1 MLENLRVE
9 NLALIEKEEI
19 EFSEGLNVMTG
30 ETGAGKSIILG
41 ALDLALGGK
50 INRGMVRD
58 NEKDAFVE
66 AVFSLNGSEEEKLKE
81 SDLESFDGQI
91 ILSRRIKGTKSV
103 ARINGETVPAAR
115 LRQAGELL
123 IDIYGQSEHQ
133 SLSDPKKH
141 LPLLDSFV
149 KKDLD
154 PVLEKLSPVY
164 KEYSSLQKE
173 LKEADVDESERKRD
187 ISYLTHVSEEI
198 EEAALKPGEDE
209 ELEEKY
215 RRMSGAEKV
224 ARSLSEVDGL
234 LYGQA
239 DVLSLIGQ
247 SQRALSEIN
256 DYDDSIRNL
265 SQTLNDAYD
274 ILDGFSHDLHD
285 TVEDLTFDPQEF
297 DEVSR
302 RLDLINDLKA
312 KYGRTIED
320 VNQAKEKADRK
331 LEKLNDHAAYME
343 SLQKKIKDAQARLD
357 ALCEEAEKIR
367 QKGAGELSAQV
378 KESLKNLNFLKA
390 DFEVELTR
398 KNYSEN
404 GFNAAQFMIS
414 TNPGEPLKPLS
425 QVASGGEMS
434 RIMLALKTVL
444 ASADDIGTMIFDEID
459 TGISGRTASAVAREL
474 KKVSVGRQV
483 ILITHL
489 PQIAAL
495 SDKHF
500 LIEKSATNDSTVSSI
515 RPLSEDEIIKELARM
530 IGGDVITDAVT
541 ESAKEL
547 RAGSVKSL

>member
-1 MLENLRVE
+1 MLESLRVE

-19 EFSEGLNVMTG
+19 EFSEGLNVLTG

-50 INRGMVRD
+50 ANRGMIRD
-58 NEKDAFVE
+58 SDKDAFVE
-66 AVFSLNGSEEEKLKE
+66 AVFSLNESEEKKLADADFE
-81 SDLESFDGQI
+81 TFDGQI
-91 ILSRRIKGTKSV
+91 VLSRRIKGTKSV

-115 LRQAGELL
+115 LVTAGELL

-141 LPLLDSFV
+141 LPLLDFFV

-154 PVLEKLSPVY
+154 PVIEKLSPVY

-198 EEAALKPGEDE
+198 EEAALRPGEDE

-215 RRMSGAEKV
+215 RKMSGAEKV

-256 DYDDSIRNL
+256 DYDDSIQNL
-265 SQTLNDAYD
+265 SQTLGDAYD
-274 ILDGFSHDLHD
+274 ILDGFSHDLRD
-285 TVEDLTFDPQEF
+285 TVDDLTFDPQEF
-297 DEVSR
+297 DEVSK
-302 RLDLINDLKA
+302 RLDLINDLKS

-320 VNQAKEKADRK
+320 VIQAKSDADQK
-331 LEKLNDHAAYME
+331 LEQLNDHEAYMA
-343 SLQKKIKDAQARLD
+343 SLQKKIQDAKSRLD
-357 ALCEEAEKIR
+357 ALCIEAEQIR

-390 DFEVELTR
+390 DFEVSLSR
-398 KNYSEN
+398 KNYTDR
-404 GFNAAQFMIS
+404 GFNTAQFMIS

-495 SDKHF
+495 SDRHF

-515 RPLSEDEIIKELARM
+515 RPLSEDEITTELARM
-530 IGGDVITDAVT
+530 IGGDVITDAVI

-547 RAGSVKSL
+547 RSGAVKSL

>member
-66 AVFSLNGSEEEKLKE
+66 AVFSLNESEEEKLKE

-274 ILDGFSHDLHD
+274 ILDGFSHDLRD
-285 TVEDLTFDPQEF
+285 TVDDLTFDPQEF
-297 DEVSR
+297 DEVSK

-320 VNQAKEKADRK
+320 VNQAKEEADRK
-331 LEKLNDHAAYME
+331 LEQLNDHAAYME
-343 SLQKKIKDAQARLD
+343 SLQKKIKDAQSRLD

-367 QKGAGELSAQV
+367 QKGAEELAKQV
-378 KESLKNLNFLKA
+378 RESLKSLNFLKA

>member
-173 LKEADVDESERKRD
+173 LKEADLDESERKRD

-320 VNQAKEKADRK
+320 VNQAKEEADRK
-331 LEKLNDHAAYME
+331 LEQLNDHAAYME
-343 SLQKKIKDAQARLD
+343 SLQKKIKDAQSRLD

-367 QKGAGELSAQV
+367 QKGAEELAKQV
-378 KESLKNLNFLKA
+378 RESLKSLNFLKA

>member
-149 KKDLD
+149 KKELD
-154 PVLEKLSPVY
+154 PVLAKLSPVY

-256 DYDDSIRNL
+256 DYDDSIQNL
-265 SQTLNDAYD
+265 SQTLGDAYD
-274 ILDGFSHDLHD
+274 ILDGFSHDLRD
-285 TVEDLTFDPQEF
+285 TVDDLTFDPQEF
-297 DEVSR
+297 DEVSK
-302 RLDLINDLKA
+302 RLDLINDLKS

-320 VNQAKEKADRK
+320 VNQAKEEADLK

-343 SLQKKIKDAQARLD
+343 SLRKKIKDAQARLD

-367 QKGAGELSAQV
+367 QKGAEELAKQV
-378 KESLKNLNFLKA
+378 RESLKNLNFLKA

-398 KNYSEN
+398 KNYSDN

>member
-154 PVLEKLSPVY
+154 PVLERLSPVY

-256 DYDDSIRNL
+256 DYDDSIRNM

-320 VNQAKEKADRK
+320 VNQAKSDADQK
-331 LEKLNDHAAYME
+331 LEQLNDHEAYMA
-343 SLQKKIKDAQARLD
+343 SLQKKIQDAQSRLD
-357 ALCEEAEKIR
+357 ALCIEAEQIR

-398 KNYSEN
+398 KNYSDN

-495 SDKHF
+495 SDRHF

-515 RPLSEDEIIKELARM
+515 RPLSEDEITTELARM
-530 IGGDVITDAVT
+530 IGGDVITDAVI

-547 RAGSVKSL
+547 RSGAVKSL

>member
-19 EFSEGLNVMTG
+19 EFSKGLNVMTG

-103 ARINGETVPAAR
+103 ARINGETVPAAK

-133 SLSDPKKH
+133 SLSDPKKY

-320 VNQAKEKADRK
+320 VNQVKEEADRK

-343 SLQKKIKDAQARLD
+343 SLRKKIKYAQARLD

-367 QKGAGELSAQV
+367 QKGAEELAKQV
-378 KESLKNLNFLKA
+378 RESLKNLNFLKA

>member
-149 KKDLD
+149 KKELD

-256 DYDDSIRNL
+256 DYDDSIQNL
-265 SQTLNDAYD
+265 SQTLGDAYD
-274 ILDGFSHDLHD
+274 ILDGFSHDLRD
-285 TVEDLTFDPQEF
+285 TVDDLTFDPQEF

-302 RLDLINDLKA
+302 RLDLINDLKS

-320 VNQAKEKADRK
+320 VNQAKEEADRK

-343 SLQKKIKDAQARLD
+343 SLRKKIKDAQARLD

-398 KNYSEN
+398 NNYSDN

-414 TNPGEPLKPLS
+414 TNPGETLKPLS

-459 TGISGRTASAVAREL
+459 TGISGRAASAVAREL

>member
-1 MLENLRVE
+1 
-9 NLALIEKEEI
+9 
-19 EFSEGLNVMTG
+19 
-30 ETGAGKSIILG
+30 
-41 ALDLALGGK
+41 
-50 INRGMVRD
+50 
-58 NEKDAFVE
+58 
-66 AVFSLNGSEEEKLKE
+66 
-81 SDLESFDGQI
+81 LESFDGQI

-274 ILDGFSHDLHD
+274 ILDGFSHDLRD
-285 TVEDLTFDPQEF
+285 TVDDLTFDPQEF
-297 DEVSR
+297 DEVSK

-320 VNQAKEKADRK
+320 VNQAKEEADRK
-331 LEKLNDHAAYME
+331 LEQLNDHAAYME
-343 SLQKKIKDAQARLD
+343 SLQKKIKDAQSRLD

-367 QKGAGELSAQV
+367 QKGVEELAKQV
-378 KESLKNLNFLKA
+378 RESLKSLNFLKA

>member
-265 SQTLNDAYD
+265 SQTLDDAYD

-320 VNQAKEKADRK
+320 VNQAKEEADRK

-367 QKGAGELSAQV
+367 QKGAEELAKQV
-378 KESLKNLNFLKA
+378 RESLKNLNFLKA

-425 QVASGGEMS
+425 RVASGGEMS

>member
-149 KKDLD
+149 KKELD

-320 VNQAKEKADRK
+320 VIQAKSDADQK
-331 LEKLNDHAAYME
+331 LEQLNDHEAYMA
-343 SLQKKIKDAQARLD
+343 SLQKKIQDAQSRLD
-357 ALCEEAEKIR
+357 ALCIEAEQIR

-515 RPLSEDEIIKELARM
+515 RPLSEDEITTELARM

>member
-164 KEYSSLQKE
+164 KEYSSHQKE

-265 SQTLNDAYD
+265 SQTLDDAYD

-320 VNQAKEKADRK
+320 VNQAKEEADRK

-367 QKGAGELSAQV
+367 QKGAEELAKQV
-378 KESLKNLNFLKA
+378 RESLKNLNFLKA

-425 QVASGGEMS
+425 RVASGGEMS

>member
-256 DYDDSIRNL
+256 DYDDSIQNL
-265 SQTLNDAYD
+265 SQTLGDAYD

-320 VNQAKEKADRK
+320 VIQAKSDADQK
-331 LEKLNDHAAYME
+331 LEQLNDHEAYMA
-343 SLQKKIKDAQARLD
+343 SLQKKIQDAQSRLD
-357 ALCEEAEKIR
+357 ALCIEAEQIR

-398 KNYSEN
+398 KNYSDN

>member
-164 KEYSSLQKE
+164 KEYSSHQKE

-265 SQTLNDAYD
+265 SQTLDDAYD

-320 VNQAKEKADRK
+320 VNQAKEEADRK

-367 QKGAGELSAQV
+367 QKGAEELAKQV
-378 KESLKNLNFLKA
+378 RESLKNLNFLKA

-425 QVASGGEMS
+425 RVASGGEMS

-515 RPLSEDEIIKELARM
+515 RPLSEDEIINELARM

>member
-149 KKDLD
+149 KKELD

-285 TVEDLTFDPQEF
+285 TVDDLTFDPQEF

-302 RLDLINDLKA
+302 RLDLINDLKS

-320 VNQAKEKADRK
+320 VNQAKEEADRK

-343 SLQKKIKDAQARLD
+343 SLRKKIKDAQARLD

-367 QKGAGELSAQV
+367 QKGAEELAKQV
-378 KESLKNLNFLKA
+378 RESLKSLNFLKA

>member
-1 MLENLRVE
+1 MLESLRVE

-19 EFSEGLNVMTG
+19 EFSEGLNVLTG

-50 INRGMVRD
+50 ANRGMIRD
-58 NEKDAFVE
+58 SDKDAFVE
-66 AVFSLNGSEEEKLKE
+66 AVFSLNESEEKKLADADFE
-81 SDLESFDGQI
+81 TFDGQI
-91 ILSRRIKGTKSV
+91 VLSRRIKGTKSV

-115 LRQAGELL
+115 LVTAGELL

-154 PVLEKLSPVY
+154 TVLEKLSPVY

-198 EEAALKPGEDE
+198 EEAALRPGEDE

-215 RRMSGAEKV
+215 RKMSGAQKV

-256 DYDDSIRNL
+256 DYDDSIQNL
-265 SQTLNDAYD
+265 SQTLGDAYD
-274 ILDGFSHDLHD
+274 ILDGFSHDLRD
-285 TVEDLTFDPQEF
+285 TVDDLTFDPQEF
-297 DEVSR
+297 DEVSK
-302 RLDLINDLKA
+302 RLDLINDLKS

-320 VNQAKEKADRK
+320 VIQAKSDADQK
-331 LEKLNDHAAYME
+331 LEQLNDHEAYMA
-343 SLQKKIKDAQARLD
+343 SLQKKIQDAQSRLD
-357 ALCEEAEKIR
+357 ALCIEAEQIR

-390 DFEVELTR
+390 DFEVSLSR
-398 KNYSEN
+398 KNYTDR
-404 GFNAAQFMIS
+404 GFNTAQFMIS
-414 TNPGEPLKPLS
+414 TNPGETPKPLS

-495 SDKHF
+495 SDRHF

-515 RPLSEDEIIKELARM
+515 RPLSEDEITTELARM
-530 IGGDVITDAVT
+530 IGGDVITDAVI

-547 RAGSVKSL
+547 RSGAEKSL

>member
-66 AVFSLNGSEEEKLKE
+66 AVFSLNESEEEKLKE

-320 VNQAKEKADRK
+320 VIQAKEEADRK
-331 LEKLNDHAAYME
+331 LEQLNDHAAYME

-367 QKGAGELSAQV
+367 QKGAEELAKQV
-378 KESLKNLNFLKA
+378 RESLKSLNFLKA
-390 DFEVELTR
+390 DFEVSISR
-398 KNYSEN
+398 KNYTDR
-404 GFNAAQFMIS
+404 GFNTAQFMIS

>member
-50 INRGMVRD
+50 INRGMVRN

-256 DYDDSIRNL
+256 DYDDSIQNL
-265 SQTLNDAYD
+265 SQTLGDAYD
-274 ILDGFSHDLHD
+274 ILDGFSHDLRD
-285 TVEDLTFDPQEF
+285 TVDDLTFDPQEF

-320 VNQAKEKADRK
+320 VIQAKEEADLK

-343 SLQKKIKDAQARLD
+343 SLRKKIKDAQARLD

-367 QKGAGELSAQV
+367 QKGAEELAKQV
-378 KESLKNLNFLKA
+378 RESLKSLNFLKA

-398 KNYSEN
+398 KNYSDN

>member
-198 EEAALKPGEDE
+198 EEAALKPGDDE

-320 VNQAKEKADRK
+320 VIQAKSDADQK
-331 LEKLNDHAAYME
+331 LEQLNDHEAYMA
-343 SLQKKIKDAQARLD
+343 SLQKKIQDAQARLD
-357 ALCEEAEKIR
+357 ALCIESEQIR

-398 KNYSEN
+398 KNYSDN

>member
-154 PVLEKLSPVY
+154 PVLERLSPVY

-256 DYDDSIRNL
+256 DYDDSIRNM

-320 VNQAKEKADRK
+320 VNQAKSDADQK
-331 LEKLNDHAAYME
+331 LEQLNDHEAYMA
-343 SLQKKIKDAQARLD
+343 SLQKKIQDAQSRLD
-357 ALCEEAEKIR
+357 ALCIEAEQIR

-398 KNYSEN
+398 KNYSDN

>member
-19 EFSEGLNVMTG
+19 EFTSGLNVMTG

-50 INRGMVRD
+50 ADRGMVRD
-58 NEKDAFVE
+58 PGRDAYVE
-66 AVFSLNGSEEEKLKE
+66 AVFSLDQGEEARLAQEDFDV
-81 SDLESFDGQI
+81 SDGQI

-115 LRQAGELL
+115 LRKAGELL

-133 SLSDPKKH
+133 SLSDPGKH
-141 LPLLDSFV
+141 LPLLDAYV
-149 KKDLD
+149 KRDLD
-154 PVLEKLSPVY
+154 PVLEEIAPVY
-164 KEYSSLQKE
+164 REYTELRREYESS
-173 LKEADVDESERKRD
+173 DVDEAERKRD
-187 ISYLTHVSEEI
+187 ISYLTHVSQEI
-198 EEAALKPGEDE
+198 SEADLKAGEDD
-209 ELEEKY
+209 ELEDRY
-215 RRMSGAEKV
+215 RRMSGSQKV
-224 ARSLSEVDGL
+224 AENLSEVDAL
-234 LYGQA
+234 LYGQS

-256 DYDDSIRNL
+256 DYDSSVAQL
-265 SQTLNDAYD
+265 SDTLADAYD
-274 ILDGFSHDLHD
+274 ILDGFSHDLHS
-285 TVEDLTFDPQEF
+285 TAEDLTFDPQEF

-320 VNQAKEKADRK
+320 IEKAKEDADTKLAQLEDHENYMASLSEKIEETRK
-331 LEKLNDHAAYME
+331 
-343 SLQKKIKDAQARLD
+343 RLD
-357 ALCEEAEKIR
+357 ELCTQAENIR
-367 QKGAGELSAQV
+367 KTGAQGLSTQV
-378 KESLKNLNFLKA
+378 KESLQNLNFLRA
-390 DFEVELTR
+390 DFEVDITR
-398 KNYSEN
+398 KNYTSR
-404 GFNAAQFMIS
+404 GFNEASFMIS
-414 TNPGEPLKPLS
+414 TNPGEPMKPLS

-434 RIMLALKTVL
+434 RIMLAIKTVL

-474 KKVSVGRQV
+474 KKVSMGRQV

-495 SDKHF
+495 SDRHF
-500 LIEKSATNDSTVSSI
+500 LIEKSADQDSTVSSI
-515 RPLSEDEIIKELARM
+515 RPLSEEEIIEELSRM
-530 IGGDVITDAVT
+530 LGGDVITDAVR

-547 RAGSVKSL
+547 RKAKGK

>member
-19 EFSEGLNVMTG
+19 EFSQGLNVMTG

-66 AVFSLNGSEEEKLKE
+66 AVFSLNESEEEKLKE

-320 VNQAKEKADRK
+320 VNQAKEEADRK
-331 LEKLNDHAAYME
+331 LEQLNDHAAYME

-367 QKGAGELSAQV
+367 QKGAEELAKQV
-378 KESLKNLNFLKA
+378 RESLKSLNFLKA

-404 GFNAAQFMIS
+404 GFNAAQFLIS

-547 RAGSVKSL
+547 RAESVKSL

>member
-1 MLENLRVE
+1 MLESLRVE

-19 EFSEGLNVMTG
+19 EFSEGLNVLTG

-50 INRGMVRD
+50 ANRGMIRD
-58 NEKDAFVE
+58 SDKDAFVE
-66 AVFSLNGSEEEKLKE
+66 AVFSLNESEEKKLADADFE
-81 SDLESFDGQI
+81 TFDGQI
-91 ILSRRIKGTKSV
+91 VLSRRIKGTKSV

-115 LRQAGELL
+115 LVTAGELL

-198 EEAALKPGEDE
+198 EEAALRPGEDE

-215 RRMSGAEKV
+215 RKMSGAEKV

-256 DYDDSIRNL
+256 DYDDSIQNL
-265 SQTLNDAYD
+265 SQTLGDAYD
-274 ILDGFSHDLHD
+274 ILDGFSHDLRD
-285 TVEDLTFDPQEF
+285 TVDDLTFDPQEF
-297 DEVSR
+297 DEVSK
-302 RLDLINDLKA
+302 RLDLINDLKS

-320 VNQAKEKADRK
+320 VIQAKSDADQK
-331 LEKLNDHAAYME
+331 LEQLNDHEAYMA
-343 SLQKKIKDAQARLD
+343 SLQKKIQDAQSRLE
-357 ALCEEAEKIR
+357 ALCMEAEQIR

-390 DFEVELTR
+390 DFEVSLSR
-398 KNYSEN
+398 KNYTDR
-404 GFNAAQFMIS
+404 GFNTAQFMIS
-414 TNPGEPLKPLS
+414 TNPGEPPKPLS

-495 SDKHF
+495 SDRHF

-515 RPLSEDEIIKELARM
+515 RPLSEDEITTELARM
-530 IGGDVITDAVT
+530 IGGDVITDAVI

-547 RAGSVKSL
+547 RSGAVKSL

>member
-149 KKDLD
+149 KKELD
-154 PVLEKLSPVY
+154 PVLAKLSPVY

-274 ILDGFSHDLHD
+274 ILDGFSHDLRD
-285 TVEDLTFDPQEF
+285 TVDDLTFDPQEF

-302 RLDLINDLKA
+302 RLDLINDLKS

-320 VNQAKEKADRK
+320 VNQAKEEADRK

-343 SLQKKIKDAQARLD
+343 SLRKKIKDAQARLD
-357 ALCEEAEKIR
+357 ALCIEAEQIR

-547 RAGSVKSL
+547 RVGSVKSL